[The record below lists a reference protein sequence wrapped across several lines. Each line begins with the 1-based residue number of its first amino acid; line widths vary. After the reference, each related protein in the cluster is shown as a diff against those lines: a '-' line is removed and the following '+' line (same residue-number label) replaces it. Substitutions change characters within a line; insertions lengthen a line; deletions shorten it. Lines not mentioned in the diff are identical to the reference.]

1 MNFWT
6 AAVAIMAI
14 LGVVEIAK
22 QWIKS
27 RNKNQFQERSQ
38 AETAQLEELKSRI
51 QTLET
56 IVTDKRETLKR
67 EIDDI

>member
-14 LGVVEIAK
+14 IGVVEIAK

-27 RNKNQFQERSQ
+27 RNKNQIQDRAR
-38 AETAQLEELKSRI
+38 AESAQLEELKARI

-67 EIDDI
+67 EIDEI

>member
-14 LGVVEIAK
+14 LGIVEIAK
-22 QWIKS
+22 HWIKS
-27 RNKNQFQERSQ
+27 RNKSAAQNQAQ
-38 AETAQLEELKSRI
+38 ADNAQLEELKARI

-67 EIDDI
+67 EIDNI

>member
-14 LGVVEIAK
+14 IGVVEIAK

-27 RNKNQFQERSQ
+27 RNKSQFQERSQ
-38 AETAQLEELKSRI
+38 AESAQLEELKSRI